1 MPPPPTRVRQGY
13 WGPDQ
18 FLGENKSSIFPKK
31 DPGNVAG
38 GWVGGERGV
47 KQFAARGENVADED
61 EQDALAP
68 IIVGLAVSAHP
79 APPLPPRPWRACC
92 IPKARPALECIRM
105 VPYPRSA
112 LRVGVGSCSAR
123 PAFPDAKHVHP
134 LRASLQFIGT
144 FFILGYFSLKFI

>member
-18 FLGENKSSIFPKK
+18 FIKDGGSSIFPKK
-31 DPGNVAG
+31 DPGNMAG

-79 APPLPPRPWRACC
+79 APPPSP
-92 IPKARPALECIRM
+92 PAL
-105 VPYPRSA
+105 
-112 LRVGVGSCSAR
+112 
-123 PAFPDAKHVHP
+123 
-134 LRASLQFIGT
+134 ASLLHTQGPPCVRMHSNGPLPEVGPAGGGVVV
-144 FFILGYFSLKFI
+144 LGPPCVS